1 MKKLLSLIWLLAF
14 FTFGYSQTLTP
25 IARTGDIKDSLSTY
39 TLNILKPTINDSL
52 EVIRTELTNAVGSVD
67 LTTLSS
73 GSMFVG
79 NASNEATAVTISGSI
94 GITNEGITSITDD
107 SIVNADINSS
117 AGIDASKLADGSVSN
132 TEFQYLDNVTSS
144 VQTQLNTMTSNINS
158 NTLLINDVYKLP
170 FSISYP
176 QTDEIIPF
184 YLSSSITIDSVKAS
198 ILEGTSVVFNI
209 YHDVIY
215 KTSGAN
221 QLFTSNITNNIQAT
235 SSGVVYTV
243 FNDATILS
251 NEMVWLKCITV
262 NGTVTNFILTIYYS
276 KT

>member
-39 TLNILKPTINDSL
+39 TINILKPTINDSL
-52 EVIRTELTNAVGSVD
+52 EVVRTELTNAVGSVD

-117 AGIDASKLADGSVSN
+117 AGIDASKLVNGSVSN

-221 QLFTSNITNNIQAT
+221 QLFTSNITNNIQAS

-243 FNDATILS
+243 FNDSTILS

>member
-39 TLNILKPTINDSL
+39 TINILKPTINDSL
-52 EVIRTELTNAVGSVD
+52 EVVRTELTNAVGSVD

-243 FNDATILS
+243 FNDTTILS

>member
-39 TLNILKPTINDSL
+39 TINILKPTINDSL
-52 EVIRTELTNAVGSVD
+52 EVVRTELTNAVGSVD

-243 FNDATILS
+243 FNDETILS

>member
-39 TLNILKPTINDSL
+39 TINILKPTINDSL
-52 EVIRTELTNAVGSVD
+52 EVVRTELTNAVGSVD

-262 NGTVTNFILTIYYS
+262 NGTVTNFILIIYYS

>member
-39 TLNILKPTINDSL
+39 TINILKPTINDSL

>member
-39 TLNILKPTINDSL
+39 TINILKPTINDSL
-52 EVIRTELTNAVGSVD
+52 EVVRTELTNAVGSVD